1 MENSSILY
9 LVISASISF
18 AIGRTV
24 VHFRGKRRE
33 ARDQLARNKALRAQ
47 SEGAPEPE
55 SKNKGKRRRQL
66 QQMEKTINKR

>member
-9 LVISASISF
+9 LVISASVSF

-24 VHFRGKRRE
+24 VHFRNERRDAQNE
-33 ARDQLARNKALRAQ
+33 LARKKAIRAQ
-47 SEGAPEPE
+47 SDAAPEPE

-66 QQMEKTINKR
+66 QQLEKTINKR

>member
-24 VHFRGKRRE
+24 VHFRNKRRE
-33 ARDQLARNKALRAQ
+33 TQNELARKKAMQTQ
-47 SEGAPEPE
+47 SEAAPEPE
-55 SKNKGKRRRQL
+55 SRNKGKRKRLL
-66 QQMEKTINKR
+66 QEMGKTLNKR